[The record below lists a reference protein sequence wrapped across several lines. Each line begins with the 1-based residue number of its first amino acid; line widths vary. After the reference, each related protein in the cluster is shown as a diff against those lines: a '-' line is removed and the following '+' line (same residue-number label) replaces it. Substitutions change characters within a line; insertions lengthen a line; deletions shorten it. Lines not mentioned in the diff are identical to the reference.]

1 MSGIGAGG
9 FPADD
14 DDRAGADEP
23 FGANEP
29 DGLGEDDSGDDSEE
43 LAATFRPIPGGATC
57 YFAPA
62 QAGVIRSLVGQVAEL
77 VRGDSALGDNPLGDS
92 GPGDSGPGDSGP
104 GGSGPGGSAMGD
116 RPGAGG
122 PGAGGPADASGGGL
136 AGPGAAGPGGAG
148 SEEAVPGTPSPDE
161 LERMLG
167 LSGNVELPDDPVLA
181 RLLPDAYSDD
191 PDASAEFR
199 RYTEESL
206 RAGKISSARAVLASL
221 PAGGGDVVL
230 SEPECQQWLKALN
243 DVRLALGVRLGITD
257 ENEDLMSSASVDDPR
272 SAYLWVYQWLAYL
285 QDSLIESL
293 S

>member
-1 MSGIGAGG
+1 MSSIGPGG

-14 DDRAGADEP
+14 NDRPGPDEP
-23 FGANEP
+23 LDAHEP
-29 DGLGEDDSGDDSEE
+29 DEPQPAEPDEPDEDGLEGDEE
-43 LAATFRPIPGGATC
+43 LAATFRPIPGGAAC

-77 VRGDSALGDNPLGDS
+77 IRGES
-92 GPGDSGPGDSGP
+92 GLSGTGVN
-104 GGSGPGGSAMGD
+104 
-116 RPGAGG
+116 
-122 PGAGGPADASGGGL
+122 PADPADE
-136 AGPGAAGPGGAG
+136 AGGAG
-148 SEEAVPGTPSPDE
+148 SGESAPGTPSPDE

-167 LSGNVELPDDPVLA
+167 FSGNVELPDDPVLA

-191 PDASAEFR
+191 PEASAEFR

-206 RAGKISSARAVLASL
+206 RAGKINSARAVLASL
-221 PAGGGDVVL
+221 PAGGGEVVL
-230 SEPECQQWLKALN
+230 SEPECQLWLKALN

-257 ENEDLMSSASVDDPR
+257 ENEDLAGSVSVDDPR

>member
-1 MSGIGAGG
+1 MTGIGPDG
-9 FPADD
+9 FPA
-14 DDRAGADEP
+14 
-23 FGANEP
+23 N
-29 DGLGEDDSGDDSEE
+29 GDDSPFGGQPPDRDPLDDGINNRDPDADDAEGE
-43 LAATFRPIPGGATC
+43 LAATFRPIPGGAAC

-77 VRGDSALGDNPLGDS
+77 ISNEM
-92 GPGDSGPGDSGP
+92 
-104 GGSGPGGSAMGD
+104 GG
-116 RPGAGG
+116 
-122 PGAGGPADASGGGL
+122 
-136 AGPGAAGPGGAG
+136 
-148 SEEAVPGTPSPDE
+148 VPDE
-161 LERMLG
+161 AGAENAAPSGLDNAAPEDLEKMLG
-167 LSGNVELPDDPVLA
+167 LSGNAEKPDDPVLA

-206 RAGKISSARAVLASL
+206 RAAKINSAQAVLASL

-243 DVRLALGVRLGITD
+243 DVRLALGVRLGIT
-257 ENEDLMSSASVDDPR
+257 EEEQDLAETLSASDPR
-272 SAYLWVYQWLAYL
+272 SAYIWVYQWLAYL

>member
-1 MSGIGAGG
+1 MSGIGPGG

-14 DDRAGADEP
+14 DDRSGPDEP
-23 FGANEP
+23 FGAQEP
-29 DGLGEDDSGDDSEE
+29 DGLGDDDPGDDSEE
-43 LAATFRPIPGGATC
+43 LAATFRPIPGGAAC

-77 VRGDSALGDNPLGDS
+77 VRGDSA
-92 GPGDSGPGDSGP
+92 PGDSAFGDNSPGDSGP
-104 GGSGPGGSAMGD
+104 GGSGMGGAMGGWPD
-116 RPGAGG
+116 AGG
-122 PGAGGPADASGGGL
+122 PGAAGGPADAGGGGP
-136 AGPGAAGPGGAG
+136 AGPGAAGQGGPGSG
-148 SEEAVPGTPSPDE
+148 EPTPGTPSPDE

-191 PDASAEFR
+191 AEASAEFR

-206 RAGKISSARAVLASL
+206 RASKINSARAVLASL
-221 PAGGGDVVL
+221 PAGGGEVVL
-230 SEPECQQWLKALN
+230 SESECQQWLRALN

-257 ENEDLMSSASVDDPR
+257 ENEDLMSGASVDDPR